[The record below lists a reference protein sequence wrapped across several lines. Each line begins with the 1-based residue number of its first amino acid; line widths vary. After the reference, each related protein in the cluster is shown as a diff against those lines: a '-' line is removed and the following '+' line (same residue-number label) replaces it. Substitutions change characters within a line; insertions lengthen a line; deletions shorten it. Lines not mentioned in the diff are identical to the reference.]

1 MPSTSTA
8 FPLLTQ
14 FYGCAIIILVLAMCC
29 SCLVYAMYFM
39 NSSGLQTHE
48 STVTQKVKVIFA
60 RDGRGVLSNTLPTR
74 DDFSSSDRNGVLEIT
89 LRNNRWLC
97 FFVFFLVQDFSLQ
110 WLQPILFGCS
120 WRHRL
125 IAKSRR
131 SRSKIQ
137 PMTGTGADLSGYY
150 DNKKK
155 EEEEGKGSTVSQ
167 CWSFS
172 NHLLRLI
179 HFWPCWVYL
188 SCLVSLRLFQRS
200 AGKVAL

>member
-48 STVTQKVKVIFA
+48 STVTQKVKVVFA

-74 DDFSSSDRNGVLEIT
+74 DDFSSSDGNGVLEIT
-89 LRNNRWLC
+89 VDYG
-97 FFVFFLVQDFSLQ
+97 FFFLVQDFSLQ

-120 WRHRL
+120 CRHRL

-137 PMTGTGADLSGYY
+137 PMTGTGADLSDYY
-150 DNKKK
+150 DKKKGKKKK
-155 EEEEGKGSTVSQ
+155 EKEA
-167 CWSFS
+167 
-172 NHLLRLI
+172 
-179 HFWPCWVYL
+179 PYL
-188 SCLVSLRLFQRS
+188 SVDSSLTTCC
-200 AGKVAL
+200 V